1 MIEIENPY
9 EQAGEFKITI
19 LESNNRFGVIKNP
32 YNKNATVT
40 SSSIDEATA
49 AKQSTSSLNN
59 ESQLKQPSKSTVETT
74 NNNNS
79 KFSFKSN
86 SRTKTN
92 KSPTTVKK
100 VKINNTQTEKHNGK
114 TYTFLIFRITS
125 TKPFFFIKK
134 LF

>member
-32 YNKNATVT
+32 YHKNATVT

-59 ESQLKQPSKSTVETT
+59 ESQLKQPSKSTVET
-74 NNNNS
+74 NNNS

-114 TYTFLIFRITS
+114 TF
-125 TKPFFFIKK
+125 
-134 LF
+134 

>member
-32 YNKNATVT
+32 YNKNAP
-40 SSSIDEATA
+40 SFADETA

-59 ESQLKQPSKSTVETT
+59 ESQLKQPSKSTVES
-74 NNNNS
+74 NNMS

-100 VKINNTQTEKHNGK
+100 VKINDPTTENKNGN
-114 TYTFLIFRITS
+114 
-125 TKPFFFIKK
+125 
-134 LF
+134 